1 MKKIT
6 IISKQLIKII
16 TFNTSYPA
24 SGIDLDKWDYEFKNG
39 ICVYNQYKTLINYRA
54 AITVEN
60 APLQNALG
68 KYVVNPI
75 LS

>member
-39 ICVYNQYKTLINYRA
+39 ICVYNQYKTLINYLK
-54 AITVEN
+54 N
-60 APLQNALG
+60 N
-68 KYVVNPI
+68 K
-75 LS
+75 